1 MLPCSTR
8 HILAVLSLALLLLE
22 GCGSTPPTRFYVL
35 PTLTDASPP
44 AAAGKRELTIGIGPV
59 TLPPYLD
66 RPQIVT
72 RASRARLILGEFDQ
86 WGAPLHDS
94 VTRSLAENL
103 SLLVPTDRVVLH
115 PWSRTT
121 VPDYQVTL
129 EVLQFDAGPGGEVI
143 LAARWQILNTNEKAL
158 IMRKSR
164 LTAAAGG
171 HSHGHGPHPRR
182 AQSGHCR
189 STPGYHPA
197 RVVMKWTRPLCGSA
211 AMSQNDFKTSET
223 IQPQEASPVKP
234 HISVL
239 GIDIA
244 KRIFHIVG
252 MNERGQIVLRK
263 RLSAQI

>member
-1 MLPCSTR
+1 MMHRLLSAWVLA
-8 HILAVLSLALLLLE
+8 ILGVLLL
-22 GCGSTPPTRFYVL
+22 GCTSSPPTRFYVL
-35 PTLTDASPP
+35 PSLTGANTTPP
-44 AAAGKRELTIGIGPV
+44 VAQRDLTIGVGPV
-59 TLPPYLD
+59 TLHPYLD

-189 STPGYHPA
+189 GTPDHSPASPQA
-197 RVVMKWTRPLCGSA
+197 RVGVSREAVSRCLAP
-211 AMSQNDFKTSET
+211 T
-223 IQPQEASPVKP
+223 IGPTFS
-234 HISVL
+234 
-239 GIDIA
+239 
-244 KRIFHIVG
+244 
-252 MNERGQIVLRK
+252 
-263 RLSAQI
+263 